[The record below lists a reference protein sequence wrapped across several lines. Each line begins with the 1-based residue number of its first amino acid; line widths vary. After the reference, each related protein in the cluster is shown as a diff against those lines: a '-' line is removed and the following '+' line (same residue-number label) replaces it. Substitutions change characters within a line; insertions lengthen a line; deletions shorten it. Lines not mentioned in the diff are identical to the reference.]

1 MAEKK
6 PIVALHAVTIVNSI
20 VLYIY
25 FPKNK

>member
-6 PIVALHAVTIVNSI
+6 PIVALHTVTIINSI

-25 FPKNK
+25 FPKKK